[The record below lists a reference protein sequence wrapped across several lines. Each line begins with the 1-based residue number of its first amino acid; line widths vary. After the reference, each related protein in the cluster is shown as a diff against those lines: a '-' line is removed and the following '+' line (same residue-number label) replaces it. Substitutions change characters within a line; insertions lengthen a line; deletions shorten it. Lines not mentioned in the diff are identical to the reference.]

1 MLKSIKYKLLIQQHK
16 SRIYG
21 YSLYMLKNKL
31 DADDVT
37 QEVMIRT
44 WNNLD
49 KFNFEAA
56 KSWIMKTTHN
66 LCLDYLRRRKLASQ
80 REYVIDETAEERLH
94 DVDRLKDPEIGARRE
109 MLKVKIQQAVDKLPE
124 SLRNIFVMYE
134 IQGLK
139 YREISEILN
148 IPLNSVKV
156 YLLRARKQ
164 LQLELKEFRNESV
177 ETY

>member
-16 SRIYG
+16 SRIYS
-21 YSLYMLKNKL
+21 YSLYMLRNRL

-44 WNNLD
+44 WNNIE
-49 KFNFEAA
+49 KFNFDSA

-80 REYVIDETAEERLH
+80 REYVIDENAEDRLY
-94 DVDRLKDPEIGARRE
+94 DADRLKDPEIGTRRE
-109 MLKVKIQQAVDKLPE
+109 MLKAKIHEAIGRLPE
-124 SLRNIFVMYE
+124 SLKNIFVMYE

-139 YREISEILN
+139 YREISEILG

-156 YLLRARKQ
+156 YLLRARKK
-164 LQLELKEFRNESV
+164 LQTELKEFRNESI